1 MKKLFVLLAL
11 ISVFSLVLLGCNKN
25 EELNDELEREILEDF
40 LITSALIG
48 DVSPEDINYTCFGQ
62 FGDSVA
68 IYFHTAGAY
77 KTPVEE
83 EVAGYTF
90 SYPDSRVIKIWN
102 NGKFYKMGEAY
113 ELGLIDYFDILS
125 IKIESLFLKS
135 EEPYFVYE
143 EKDIESVPSNIYT
156 QPELYYLDQLKVFID
171 PGLCKNDYSITLGFF
186 NNHELIKSIER
197 LESNYEY
204 YGTRF
209 EIYLY
214 SNTVEELI
222 SVKEYIEQIDGV
234 RRVELIGGWELA
246 AHTNDTY
253 FLSEDLWGINSINL
267 DRVWDFV
274 IGSDNIYVGVMDTG
288 VAFHEDLNSNLLI
301 GKDFPNNDF
310 ITNDDILGH
319 GTHVAGIIGA
329 VGNNGIGVVGVNWK
343 VGIIPLQV
351 RNEYLPINGN
361 DIVSAIE
368 HSIQSLSTNQPIRI
382 LSVSIA
388 GSRYDQDMH
397 DAIADYSGLI
407 VCAAGQNNQ
416 NIDEYPVYPA
426 FYGSK
431 EERNVDRV
439 DNIIVVG
446 AIDKNDN
453 IAYIDTVL
461 RSNYGDNTVDIYAP
475 GREIYSTGISN
486 TYISDS
492 GTSFATPYVSG
503 VAALLLSVNP
513 DLTTA
518 QLKDCILNG
527 AEIITI
533 YAGENYD
540 TPQEVKKLDAWGS
553 FMYLMEK
560 YYPLYSCEPMIE
572 PIELS
577 CNIDADASYMKDHT
591 AMIKLDLKHSG
602 NFDFSVSASSP
613 IDVILYDEDLNVVN
627 TTQTVLNNGNRID
640 FSQNIQGVHYLRINY
655 QNSTAQGTVNV
666 SIDCPATGHVY
677 NAGYQKFSPKK
688 HQLLCACGNA
698 GPTAPHA
705 IKYSD
710 VGNTTASCILCGQL
724 IDLRDTIVEVP
735 WLSIQKVTVNGSYIL
750 PNGIIVLV
758 DSDIESYL
766 NGTLVFYDKDD
777 LPVVQ

>member
-11 ISVFSLVLLGCNKN
+11 ISILALVLLGCNKN

-48 DVSPEDINYTCFGQ
+48 DISPEDINYTSFGQ
-62 FGDSVA
+62 FRDSVA

-77 KTPVEE
+77 ETPVEE
-83 EVAGYTF
+83 EIAGYKF
-90 SYPDSRVIKIWN
+90 SYPDSRVIRICN

-125 IKIESLFLKS
+125 IKIESLFLEF

-143 EKDIESVPSNIYT
+143 EKDIESVPSSLYT
-156 QPELYYLDQLKVFID
+156 KPELYYLDRLDVFID
-171 PGLCKNDYSITLGFF
+171 PRLCKTDYSITLDFF

-204 YGTRF
+204 YGKSF

-253 FLSEDLWGINSINL
+253 YLSEDLWAINSINL

-274 IGSDNIYVGVMDTG
+274 TGSDNIYVGVMDTG
-288 VAFHEDLNSNLLI
+288 VAFHEDLNSNLLT
-301 GKDFPNNDF
+301 GKDFPNNNY

-329 VGNNGIGVVGVNWK
+329 IGNNGIGVVGVNWK

-351 RNEYLPINGN
+351 RNEYLPITGKNITN
-361 DIVSAIE
+361 AITY
-368 HSIQSLSTNQPIRI
+368 SIQSLSTDQPIRI
-382 LSVSIA
+382 LNISIT
-388 GSRYDQDMH
+388 GERYDQKMH
-397 DAIADYSGLI
+397 DTISNYSGLI

-461 RSNYGDNTVDIYAP
+461 RSNYGENTVDIYAP

-527 AEIITI
+527 ANIITI

-540 TPQEVKKLDAWGS
+540 TPQVVKKLNAWGA
-553 FMYLMEK
+553 FKYLMENYIPEVVIPRTPMEQEFSVNGNSE
-560 YYPLYSCEPMIE
+560 YYLEKNPTVKLILQFDEE
-572 PIELS
+572 FEFELS
-577 CNIDADASYMKDHT
+577 SSQGIVDITLYDSQMNKIDISKMWNNDQT
-591 AMIKLDLKHSG
+591 AVGFVKELQRGTYYLRG
-602 NFDFSVSASSP
+602 NYTGGTDTLTLSVSHEHTMDDYRYYSKS
-613 IDVILYDEDLNVVN
+613 L
-627 TTQTVLNNGNRID
+627 
-640 FSQNIQGVHYLRINY
+640 
-655 QNSTAQGTVNV
+655 
-666 SIDCPATGHVY
+666 HVE
-677 NAGYQKFSPKK
+677 A
-688 HQLLCACGNA
+688 CACGLEGTETSQHVVLA
-698 GPTAPHA
+698 GSVSNHKGYCMYCGGILYLLDDAYLG
-705 IKYSD
+705 IMNINKYS
-710 VGNTTASCILCGQL
+710 I
-724 IDLRDTIVEVP
+724 
-735 WLSIQKVTVNGSYIL
+735 NGSYIL

-758 DSDIESYL
+758 DEDIEAYL